1 MTVSVVEVLKTPDAV
16 TTSQTLT
23 SSGMT
28 VGDTLVIFYG
38 SDYYQLSNMPDPT
51 STAGTLSLLG
61 SVDIGTNVGHIK
73 AYLCP
78 VTTGGAQTVT
88 FPNHI
93 DCDIHGSVLRIS
105 STVTLD
111 GTLTTNLDT
120 GNNFSVQT
128 AAGVT
133 TTASDRLLCIAWL
146 ASLTGGIPAGDSSY
160 TPQASM
166 TKQSESDANNFSS
179 MMVATE
185 AIPSAG
191 ATGTRTATWEAARP
205 FGTISIAVGS
215 SVPSGQ
221 PKNGA
226 FLPLLL

>member
-1 MTVSVVEVLKTPDAV
+1 MTVSVVEVLKTSDSR

-28 VGDTLVIFYG
+28 VGDTLVVFYG

-51 STAGTLSLLG
+51 TTAGTLTLLG

-73 AYLCP
+73 AYTCS

-93 DCDIHGSVLRIS
+93 DCDIHGSMLRIS
-105 STVTLD
+105 STVSLD
-111 GTLTTNLDT
+111 GSLTTNLDT

-128 AAGVT
+128 AASVT
-133 TTASDRLLCIAWL
+133 TTASDRLMCVAWL

-160 TPQASM
+160 TPQGSM

-185 AIPSAG
+185 ALATAG
-191 ATGTRTATWEAARP
+191 ASGTRTATWEAARP

-215 SVPSGQ
+215 TTPTGQ